1 MKRSI
6 SIPVWIVIVFL
17 VFAVVVL
24 PTSYAAT
31 QGVSGTPGSEK
42 PGQTADTF
50 KAPLAITPLNF
61 RSAEVHWDYRLGTHP
76 VDLTTLLTVSS
87 DKTFVLTDI
96 IFTPFTTPAGEPWD
110 FKIYEG
116 TTLKTVIYTPS
127 SQIHFNSG
135 IPFAPGSQVI
145 ISRPFL
151 GATAPG
157 NVIFGVTITGYEVA
171 APLSQD
177 YHIYLPSIVH

>member
-1 MKRSI
+1 MKRTLST
-6 SIPVWIVIVFL
+6 PVW
-17 VFAVVVL
+17 VVL
-24 PTSYAAT
+24 VVLLIVTIAPRAAVAAAHSLKSVPRRANAP
-31 QGVSGTPGSEK
+31 QLVRSSIL
-42 PGQTADTF
+42 
-50 KAPLAITPLNF
+50 PLAITPLNF

-116 TTLKTVIYTPS
+116 TTIKTVIYTPS